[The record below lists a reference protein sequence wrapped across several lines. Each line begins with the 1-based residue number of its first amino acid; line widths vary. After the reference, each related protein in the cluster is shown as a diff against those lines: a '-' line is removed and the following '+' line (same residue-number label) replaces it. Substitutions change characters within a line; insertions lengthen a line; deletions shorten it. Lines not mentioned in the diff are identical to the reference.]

1 MTHDRAYRI
10 FRTLAV
16 ALVAHAAPLRM
27 SHAQAQDLPGPS
39 AQGIHAD
46 AFAQAA
52 DASTVRYRNM
62 ALILGHSVAIGWYGK
77 THWWKDG
84 FTGDFRSVNEG
95 WFGQH
100 TYAGG
105 ADKLGH
111 FYMNY
116 AGTRLF
122 ARAFASAGNTPE
134 QALVLAA
141 TMILGTMSAVEVVD
155 AYSKRWRF
163 SKEDAVV
170 NALGAGTAILF
181 EKYPA
186 LDRLVDLRFHYR
198 RSAAGGD
205 SFDPFGDFSGQT
217 YVVALK
223 ASGVDALRERGLLRY
238 LEFGLGYATRNYED
252 KRPVAGRPARR
263 VYAGVSLNLS
273 ELLGRTAF
281 KEVPPQ
287 RRIRRLSDT
296 ALEYIQVPG
305 TAVFVR
311 HTLPQD

>member
-1 MTHDRAYRI
+1 MTIDRAYRI

-16 ALVAHAAPLRM
+16 ALVVHAAPLRM
-27 SHAQAQDLPGPS
+27 SDAQAQDLPGS
-39 AQGIHAD
+39 SAD

-52 DASTVRYRNM
+52 DASRVRYRTM
-62 ALILGHSVAIGWYGK
+62 ALVLGHTVAVGWYGK
-77 THWWKDG
+77 THWWQDG

-100 TYAGG
+100 TYTGG

-116 AGTRLF
+116 VGTRLF
-122 ARAFASAGNTPE
+122 TRAFGWAGNSPE

-141 TMILGTMSAVEVVD
+141 TMILGTMTAVEVVD

-163 SKEDAVV
+163 SKEDALV
-170 NALGAGTAILF
+170 NAVGTGTAILF

-217 YVVALK
+217 YVLAIK
-223 ASGVDALRERGLLRY
+223 ASGVDALREHRLLRY

-252 KRPVAGRPARR
+252 PRLVARPARR

-273 ELLGRTAF
+273 QLLGRTAF

-296 ALEYIQVPG
+296 ALEYLQVPG